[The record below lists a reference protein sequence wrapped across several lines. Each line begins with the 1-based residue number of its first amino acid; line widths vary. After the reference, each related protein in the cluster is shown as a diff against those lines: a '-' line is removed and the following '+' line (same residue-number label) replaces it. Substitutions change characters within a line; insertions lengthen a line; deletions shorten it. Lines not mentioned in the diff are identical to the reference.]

1 MDVRHPKSHHVS
13 ELSLKKK
20 RRIEIRYKLACQRG
34 TSKENVN
41 GLISKAMQVSWLC
54 PERLSASEQCCSR
67 GYLKVF
73 FFDPQR
79 RVKIE
84 LKFHDTT

>member
-1 MDVRHPKSHHVS
+1 MRHPKSHHVS
-13 ELSLKKK
+13 EIEPKQK
-20 RRIEIRYKLACQRG
+20 RRIKIRYKPACQHG
-34 TSKENVN
+34 TSKKNVN
-41 GLISKAMQVSWLC
+41 GLISKAMQVSWLY

-84 LKFHDTT
+84 LKFHDIT